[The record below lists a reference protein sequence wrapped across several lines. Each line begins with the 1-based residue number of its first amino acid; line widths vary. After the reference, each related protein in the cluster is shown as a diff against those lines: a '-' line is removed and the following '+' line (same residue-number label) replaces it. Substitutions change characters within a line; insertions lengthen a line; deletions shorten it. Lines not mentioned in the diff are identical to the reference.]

1 MCSSTTLVVVIGVQ
15 GTTRVVC
22 IVAKTHNRTVQN
34 KKPMPFDIFFFF
46 SFHSKREKTKRT
58 GKDL

>member
-1 MCSSTTLVVVIGVQ
+1 MYSSTTLVVVIGVQ

-34 KKPMPFDIFFFF
+34 KKPMPFDIFFFY
-46 SFHSKREKTKRT
+46 SKRERKKTKRT